1 MGGQISVPQGAKP
14 EQLDLYGVFDLR
26 QRQKFSITVLSDL
39 VTMLVDGN
47 NLFNLAEV
55 YNSPEGC
62 NSLFTIIQKKLD
74 KEFMTL
80 QLPDPQR
87 GSDISK
93 VSFMP
98 KTYYEKI
105 LKSDEERKDY
115 CRQFTRFI
123 VRFTGLVAALT
134 ASVALQPNAYIRLKD
149 VSPQNIQSSSSRN
162 PSYRD
167 LANKQL
173 TYRAIPDKIVNVLK
187 AGKLRQIFG
196 DTRQLYTFNPSDPIV
211 LDIQRGIV
219 YNAQMSPTGVFGI
232 TITENTSSAPV
243 MEAPLQ
249 PQMRLYM
256 PAPAP
261 VPAPVVPARP
271 ASSAQGWNAASSS
284 TAYRPTFL
292 NSGGIAGSIRGGATR
307 RQQQRQRQ
315 QRQRKG
321 TRRQRGGAPAY
332 FDVTLSNVGECVGD
346 TCQLYKFSIDSDGN
360 AYSTGSPFPEP
371 FSAKVQKY
379 LAYAPK
385 FNLDAGSGTGS
396 TLDTAYV
403 RDTALTAKPELLT
416 LDKLNLYKSAIRG
429 ITDDN
434 QPINPKNVTSPAF
447 YRAFLLATGVRGADV
462 TTTFCTDVWTGS
474 PMDTIPYALLQ
485 SLYYD
490 SRDNSV
496 NESLTELNNK
506 ASEFIG
512 NNIALAVKDA
522 APALGFAQLKFIDP
536 KTIAKGFCEAGNRIA
551 NSSEQ
556 YNILTNAHRKLRNLY
571 DTHLANVERFVRKIL
586 SLKDMGYRKAHQ
598 IRIDPIFVTNSK
610 GALETL
616 EEFIKEARTLLA
628 DHYLEV
634 EMVYK
639 TAIRDIAKIGMGVVP
654 DSAKETNAPALRT
667 KNVNNAKT
675 SFNPLERGIIGKNEN
690 SKMY

>member
-1 MGGQISVPQGAKP
+1 MSQGAKP

-62 NSLFTIIQKKLD
+62 NSLFTVIQKKLD

-134 ASVALQPNAYIRLKD
+134 ASVALQQNAYIRLKD

-173 TYRAIPDKIVNVLK
+173 TYRAIPDRVVNVLK

-196 DTRQLYTFNPSDPIV
+196 DTRQLYTFNPSDQIV
-211 LDIQRGIV
+211 IDIQRGIV

-232 TITENTSSAPV
+232 TITENTSSAPTT
-243 MEAPLQ
+243 EAPLQ
-249 PQMRLYM
+249 PQMRPYAPSPAAAAAPL
-256 PAPAP
+256 APARVFP
-261 VPAPVVPARP
+261 LAPQSV
-271 ASSAQGWNAASSS
+271 ASSAQGWNAASAS

-292 NSGGIAGSIRGGATR
+292 NSRSATGSISGGATR
-307 RQQQRQRQ
+307 R

-321 TRRQRGGAPAY
+321 TRKQRGGAPAY

-360 AYSTGSPFPEP
+360 AYSSSSPFPES

-385 FNLDAGSGTGS
+385 FNLDTGGSTGS
-396 TLDTAYV
+396 SAPDTSYV
-403 RDTALTAKPELLT
+403 RDTALVSKPELLT

-429 ITDDN
+429 INDDN

-474 PMDTIPYALLQ
+474 PIDTIPYALLQ

-512 NNIALAVKDA
+512 NNIAVAVKDS
-522 APALGFAQLKFIDP
+522 APALGFAQLKFVDP

-556 YNILTNAHRKLRNLY
+556 YNILTNAHRKLRGLY
-571 DTHLANVERFVRKIL
+571 DAHLGNVERFVRKIL

-598 IRIDPIFVTNSK
+598 IRIDPIFVTSSK

-616 EEFIKEARTLLA
+616 EEFIKMARTLLA

-634 EMVYK
+634 ETVYK
-639 TAIRDIAKIGMGVVP
+639 TAIQDIAKIGMGVVP
-654 DSAKETNAPALRT
+654 DSAKESNAPALRT
-667 KNVNNAKT
+667 RNVNNAKT
-675 SFNPLERGIIGKNEN
+675 SFNPLERGIIGKNAN
-690 SKMY
+690 SKAT

>member
-123 VRFTGLVAALT
+123 VRFTGLIAALT

-149 VSPQNIQSSSSRN
+149 VSPQNIQSVSSRN

-173 TYRAIPDKIVNVLK
+173 TYRAIPDKVVNVLK

-232 TITENTSSAPV
+232 TITENMSSVP
-243 MEAPLQ
+243 MTEAPLQ
-249 PQMRLYM
+249 PQMRPYM

-261 VPAPVVPARP
+261 AAPVAPARAFP
-271 ASSAQGWNAASSS
+271 PVSQSIASSAQGWNAASSS
-284 TAYRPTFL
+284 TTYRPTFL
-292 NSGGIAGSIRGGATR
+292 NTRTTTGSISGGATR
-307 RQQQRQRQ
+307 RQRQR

-332 FDVTLSNVGECVGD
+332 FDVTLTNVGECVGD

-360 AYSTGSPFPEP
+360 AYSTSSPFPEP

-403 RDTALTAKPELLT
+403 RDTALTTKPELLT

-434 QPINPKNVTSPAF
+434 Q
-447 YRAFLLATGVRGADV
+447 
-462 TTTFCTDVWTGS
+462 
-474 PMDTIPYALLQ
+474 
-485 SLYYD
+485 
-490 SRDNSV
+490 
-496 NESLTELNNK
+496 
-506 ASEFIG
+506 
-512 NNIALAVKDA
+512 
-522 APALGFAQLKFIDP
+522 
-536 KTIAKGFCEAGNRIA
+536 
-551 NSSEQ
+551 
-556 YNILTNAHRKLRNLY
+556 
-571 DTHLANVERFVRKIL
+571 
-586 SLKDMGYRKAHQ
+586 
-598 IRIDPIFVTNSK
+598 
-610 GALETL
+610 
-616 EEFIKEARTLLA
+616 
-628 DHYLEV
+628 
-634 EMVYK
+634 
-639 TAIRDIAKIGMGVVP
+639 
-654 DSAKETNAPALRT
+654 
-667 KNVNNAKT
+667 
-675 SFNPLERGIIGKNEN
+675 
-690 SKMY
+690 

>member
-1 MGGQISVPQGAKP
+1 MGGQLSVPQGAKP

-123 VRFTGLVAALT
+123 VRFTGLIAALT

-149 VSPQNIQSSSSRN
+149 VSPQNIQSVSSRN

-196 DTRQLYTFNPSDPIV
+196 DTRQLYTFNPSDQIV
-211 LDIQRGIV
+211 IDIQRGIV

-232 TITENTSSAPV
+232 TITENMSSAP
-243 MEAPLQ
+243 MTEAPLQ
-249 PQMRLYM
+249 PQVLPYI
-256 PAPAP
+256 PAPA
-261 VPAPVVPARP
+261 VPARAVPPPP
-271 ASSAQGWNAASSS
+271 ASVVSSAQGWNVASKS
-284 TAYRPTFL
+284 TTYRPTFL
-292 NSGGIAGSIRGGATR
+292 NTKSTAASISGGATR
-307 RQQQRQRQ
+307 RQRRQ

-360 AYSTGSPFPEP
+360 AYSTSTPFPEP

-385 FNLDAGSGTGS
+385 FNLDAGSSTGL
-396 TLDTAYV
+396 TALDTSYV

-447 YRAFLLATGVRGADV
+447 YRAFLLATGVRGSDV

-496 NESLTELNNK
+496 NDSLTELNNK

-512 NNIALAVKDA
+512 NNIAVAVKDA
-522 APALGFAQLKFIDP
+522 APALGFAQIKFIDP

-571 DTHLANVERFVRKIL
+571 DAHLANVERFVRKIL

-598 IRIDPIFVTNSK
+598 IRIDPIFVTSSK

-616 EEFIKEARTLLA
+616 EGFIQEARTLLA

-634 EMVYK
+634 ETVYK
-639 TAIRDIAKIGMGVVP
+639 TAIQDIAKIGMGVVP
-654 DSAKETNAPALRT
+654 ESAILSNTPVLRT

-675 SFNPLERGIIGKNEN
+675 SFNPLERGIIGKHAN
-690 SKMY
+690 SKTD

>member
-1 MGGQISVPQGAKP
+1 
-14 EQLDLYGVFDLR
+14 
-26 QRQKFSITVLSDL
+26 
-39 VTMLVDGN
+39 
-47 NLFNLAEV
+47 
-55 YNSPEGC
+55 
-62 NSLFTIIQKKLD
+62 
-74 KEFMTL
+74 MT
-80 QLPDPQR
+80 
-87 GSDISK
+87 
-93 VSFMP
+93 
-98 KTYYEKI
+98 
-105 LKSDEERKDY
+105 
-115 CRQFTRFI
+115 
-123 VRFTGLVAALT
+123 
-134 ASVALQPNAYIRLKD
+134 
-149 VSPQNIQSSSSRN
+149 
-162 PSYRD
+162 
-167 LANKQL
+167 
-173 TYRAIPDKIVNVLK
+173 
-187 AGKLRQIFG
+187 
-196 DTRQLYTFNPSDPIV
+196 
-211 LDIQRGIV
+211 
-219 YNAQMSPTGVFGI
+219 
-232 TITENTSSAPV
+232 
-243 MEAPLQ
+243 EAPLQ
-249 PQMRLYM
+249 PQVLPYI
-256 PAPAP
+256 PAPA
-261 VPAPVVPARP
+261 VPARAVPPPP
-271 ASSAQGWNAASSS
+271 ASVVSSAQGWNVASKS
-284 TAYRPTFL
+284 TTYRPTFL
-292 NSGGIAGSIRGGATR
+292 NTKSTAASISGGATR
-307 RQQQRQRQ
+307 RQRRQ

-360 AYSTGSPFPEP
+360 AYSTSSPFPEP

-385 FNLDAGSGTGS
+385 FNLDAGSSTGL
-396 TLDTAYV
+396 TALDTSYV

-447 YRAFLLATGVRGADV
+447 YRAFLLATGVRGSDV

-474 PMDTIPYALLQ
+474 PIDTIPYALLQ

-496 NESLTELNNK
+496 NDSLTELNNK

-512 NNIALAVKDA
+512 NNIAVAVKDA
-522 APALGFAQLKFIDP
+522 APALGFAQIKFIDP

-571 DTHLANVERFVRKIL
+571 DAHLANVERFVRKIL

-598 IRIDPIFVTNSK
+598 IRIDPIFVTSSK

-616 EEFIKEARTLLA
+616 EGFIQEARTLLA

-639 TAIRDIAKIGMGVVP
+639 TAIQDIAKIGMGVVP
-654 DSAKETNAPALRT
+654 ESAILSNTPVLRT

-675 SFNPLERGIIGKNEN
+675 SFNPLERGIIGKHAN
-690 SKMY
+690 SKTD